1 MNIIHDLEERAG
13 KLNRTVVLPETEDPR
28 VIHAAASIL
37 EKKSCGLILIGDP
50 ESIDVPEPDNQG
62 GRLQIRAWNREP
74 DPDKYLDYLQ
84 LQLEY
89 KGLTR
94 KEAGSM
100 LDDPLIFA
108 GALVA
113 LNEADAAVAGSVA
126 TTASVIRAG
135 IYTIGV
141 HPGSKLVS
149 SIFLMALPDGRCVT
163 YSDCAVVPY
172 PDSEQLAS
180 IAIDAGHTHHKLTNT
195 EPRIAFLSFSTKGS
209 AKHERVDLVR
219 EAVIE
224 ARSLNKGWII
234 DGELQFDSA
243 FVPDIARKKAPE
255 SELKGEANV
264 FVFPNLDAGNIAYK
278 ITERLAG
285 ARATGPILQGL
296 KKPYLDLSRGCTAE
310 DIQAAIHVACVL
322 SDPLLNEPI

>member
-1 MNIIHDLEERAG
+1 MNIVQDLEERAA
-13 KLNRTVVLPETEDPR
+13 KLNRTVVLPETEDGR
-28 VIHAAASIL
+28 VIRAAAAIL
-37 EKKSCGLILIGDP
+37 EKNSCDLILVGNR
-50 ESIDVPEPDNQG
+50 ESIDGSKPDLQSD
-62 GRLQIRAWNREP
+62 RLQIRSWNSEP

-84 LQLEY
+84 MRLER
-89 KGLTR
+89 KALTR
-94 KEAGSM
+94 KEADRM
-100 LDDPLIFA
+100 LEDPLIYA

-126 TTASVIRAG
+126 TTASVIQAG

-149 SIFLMALPDGRCVT
+149 SVFLMVLPDGKSMT
-163 YSDCAVVPY
+163 YTDCAVVPY

-180 IAIDAGHTHHKLTNT
+180 IAIDAGDTHQKLTGT
-195 EPRIAFLSFSTKGS
+195 EPRIAFLSFSTHGS

-224 ARSLNKGWII
+224 ARSLNKGWVM

-243 FVPDIARKKAPE
+243 YVPEIARKKAPE
-255 SELKGEANV
+255 SELQGEANV

-285 ARATGPILQGL
+285 AQATGPILQGM

-310 DIQAAIHVACVL
+310 DIEAAVHVACVL
-322 SDPLLNEPI
+322 SGPG